1 MEEDMDAPEEVTLA
15 AGKQEANK
23 LRKTERENERRVAT
37 EAKQKRKQQA
47 KKKEELR
54 LQLEKELRGTKED
67 TRLNKYLPLSEQPL
81 EISGQEELGPKQLLN
96 SASDAAQEYQEVL
109 NKEGML
115 PDSIVNF
122 LVGREK
128 QSQFDSD
135 EKVAKGPTA
144 ILKPRKKKMK
154 IKHGS
159 NEMGRVQLVL
169 LNDVSTL
176 DCVQNAKEF
185 RQSRQ
190 SHVRRSSSML
200 HHANSAFTFLSK
212 QGLLPSH

>member
-1 MEEDMDAPEEVTLA
+1 MPLFKYDWKMVCIVFPSIME
-15 AGKQEANK
+15 
-23 LRKTERENERRVAT
+23 
-37 EAKQKRKQQA
+37 
-47 KKKEELR
+47 
-54 LQLEKELRGTKED
+54 
-67 TRLNKYLPLSEQPL
+67 
-81 EISGQEELGPKQLLN
+81 
-96 SASDAAQEYQEVL
+96 
-109 NKEGML
+109 
-115 PDSIVNF
+115 
-122 LVGREK
+122 

-190 SHVRRSSSML
+190 SHGMEIL
-200 HHANSAFTFLSK
+200 NKLSGYCIVCVPARVGMK
-212 QGLLPSH
+212 LSV

>member
-1 MEEDMDAPEEVTLA
+1 MFLCQLQTDQAVPEFYLA
-15 AGKQEANK
+15 DCAVRDDCLAIFSFSYTTQ
-23 LRKTERENERRVAT
+23 VAT

-128 QSQFDSD
+128 YVPAF
-135 EKVAKGPTA
+135 
-144 ILKPRKKKMK
+144 
-154 IKHGS
+154 
-159 NEMGRVQLVL
+159 L
-169 LNDVSTL
+169 LN
-176 DCVQNAKEF
+176 F
-185 RQSRQ
+185 
-190 SHVRRSSSML
+190 
-200 HHANSAFTFLSK
+200 FL
-212 QGLLPSH
+212 L